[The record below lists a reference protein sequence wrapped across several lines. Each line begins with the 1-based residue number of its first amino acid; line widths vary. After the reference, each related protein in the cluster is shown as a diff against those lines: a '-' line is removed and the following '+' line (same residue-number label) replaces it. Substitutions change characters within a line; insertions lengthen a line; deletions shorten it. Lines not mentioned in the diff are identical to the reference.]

1 MKRYHIHRGKLPLGY
16 VFLAGMLSG
25 MLIMSFGK
33 SILLENTGLLD
44 EYTLYHMKYMTVDRS
59 ALFYYI
65 LCLRMKTAII
75 LVVLATTY
83 LGLAVCAGAA
93 FWYGLSAG
101 AFVTAVVIRYGLKGI
116 LFAFVSI
123 TPQCFIYVPAFM
135 VLLWWCET
143 LNRTIYL
150 DKNTLTKGAGEIT
163 WLRRGGQLALILLA
177 LLLGCLLESFTNP
190 GLMEKLLKIL

>member
-1 MKRYHIHRGKLPLGY
+1 MKGYHIHRGKLPLGY
-16 VFLAGMLSG
+16 VFLAGMLSR

-116 LFAFVSI
+116 LLAFVSI

-135 VLLWWCET
+135 VLLWWCEA

-150 DKNTLTKGAGEIT
+150 DKNTLTQGAGEIT
-163 WLRRGGQLALILLA
+163 WLRRGGQLALILLV
-177 LLLGCLLESFTNP
+177 LLLGCLLEGFTNP
-190 GLMEKLLKIL
+190 GLMEKLLKIF